1 MDEELR
7 DAMQIGTWIDAL
19 RDAGAK
25 DGENRCGA
33 LAAEIPCREEPVF
46 AIMLSST

>member
-1 MDEELR
+1 MDKQLR
-7 DAMQIGTWIDAL
+7 DAMQIGTWIDSL

-25 DGENRCGA
+25 DGENRRGA
-33 LAAEIPCREEPVF
+33 LAAEIACHKEPVL